1 MLRHEGPWEVVAHR
15 SEVCIRAI
23 PAVRAR
29 VEVTEQRPGTRC
41 VVGVVR
47 IIVAAEGEAWI
58 EGVAL
63 IQIQMILL
71 NERTEI
77 RGAHELLLR
86 TEGILEIEVIDAEL
100 VRHDDILV
108 VRYATCHPVVSADG
122 LEPPDLIH
130 ILEADAVHLIGAVLR
145 EQAAE
150 TLDALSSRVDIRKD
164 QEDDILLADP
174 TGLLRCML
182 IARLEGDERI
192 STEYTCVRGDGLSG
206 GHRDVFT
213 VHAGSR
219 PDALTLHGVRHRGIA
234 ERILRQRNLHM
245 AQHRAVYPRLLGRL
259 HHNPLLRCELS
270 CTGIIVPGDHRRA
283 IIARVFTY

>member
-15 SEVCIRAI
+15 SEVCIRTI
-23 PAVRAR
+23 PAVCAR
-29 VEVTEQRPGTRC
+29 VEIAEQRPGTRC
-41 VVGVVR
+41 VVGVVG
-47 IIVAAEGEAWI
+47 IIVAAEGETRI
-58 EGVAL
+58 EAVTL
-63 IQIQMILL
+63 TEVEVVLL
-71 NERTEI
+71 DEAAEI
-77 RGAHELLLR
+77 RGAHELLLC
-86 TEGILEIEVIDAEL
+86 TEGVLEIEVIDAEL

-108 VRYATCHPVVSADG
+108 IRYATCHPVVAADG
-122 LEPPDLIH
+122 LEPPDLVY
-130 ILEADAVHLIGAVLR
+130 ILEADAVHLIGAVLC

-150 TLDALSSRVDIRKD
+150 TLDALTCGVDVRKD
-164 QEDDILLADP
+164 QEDDILLADAA
-174 TGLLRCML
+174 GFFRCML

-192 STEYTCVRGDGLSG
+192 GTEYTCVRGDGLSG
-206 GHRDVFT
+206 GHCDVLT

-270 CTGIIVPGDHRRA
+270 CTGIIIPGDHRRA
-283 IIARVFTY
+283 IIARVFPY